1 MSRIEDEV
9 CRKIQGRAEVGLNK
23 YGTTMERED
32 FSDLDWYIYLQ
43 EELMDASVYTQRI
56 IENEKAAQEE
66 LRFLRKRNEWLEE
79 VVALLQE
86 EGVDLS
92 TEGFP
97 IWNEDG
103 TITRE

>member
-9 CRKIQGRAEVGLNK
+9 CRKIQERAEVGLNK

-32 FSDLDWYIYLQ
+32 FSKLDWLIYFQ
-43 EELMDASVYTQRI
+43 EELMDGTVYAERM
-56 IENEKAAQEE
+56 IEDEKAAQEE

-79 VVALLQE
+79 VLALLQE
-86 EGVDLS
+86 MGVDWS
-92 TEGFP
+92 AEGFP
-97 IWNEDG
+97 TWNEDG